1 MVHNWVLNPTAGA
14 LHPHLQPTAPF
25 AMQGRSQTQA
35 HPGGAGTLPCR
46 TAWRECLAH
55 PQWAVDHLIPP
66 SHIPLRRQTCE
77 KQKPSLRFNAP
88 CACCSLWRECC
99 SQTPLCLCSHMH
111 YSHLLRGPSLTSC
124 TDTTSA
130 YLYRLGGTVF
140 HTRHLTHPSAC
151 SSLAAGDADWAPGHL
166 RSQPQQPA
174 PTPAARPSNSKC
186 RAHSTSTPPPRAPH
200 RAALR
205 SSRPPW

>member
-55 PQWAVDHLIPP
+55 PQWAVDDLIPP
-66 SHIPLRRQTCE
+66 SHIPLRCQTCE

-99 SQTPLCLCSHMH
+99 SQTPLCLCSYMH
-111 YSHLLRGPSLTSC
+111 YSHLLRGPSLTSG

-130 YLYRLGGTVF
+130 YLYRLGGTVS
-140 HTRHLTHPSAC
+140 THA
-151 SSLAAGDADWAPGHL
+151 
-166 RSQPQQPA
+166 
-174 PTPAARPSNSKC
+174 T
-186 RAHSTSTPPPRAPH
+186 
-200 RAALR
+200 
-205 SSRPPW
+205 